1 MKSID
6 KRWILFLT
14 LIILLASGLTFLAL
28 NQEAS
33 SKKEENRD
41 PKMAVALVNEDE
53 GAVFNGE
60 DLAFGDAFVKSMDKN
75 NNHDWYIV
83 SRGVAESGLTNNTYD
98 MMIVIPNNFSQKALS
113 IESENPE
120 QVVLDYKINAT
131 DNEKIKA
138 EAEKTASNILNE
150 FNQRIIDVFFA
161 SILNNLQG
169 AQTNIGDIIDKQSQL
184 TNTYNNQ
191 IYGRLNNY
199 TDQFGMIKDNTEISK
214 DSFSGFE
221 DKLENYENELAE
233 DAERNQNY
241 LSSLE
246 EVFQMQETNTT
257 TWQNFYEAF
266 NQFDTTLN
274 ASEVEGQLQELQAA
288 NLAINKQ
295 FQTREEQPKTPSV
308 NTVMFRQSSNNV
320 ANIASGTAALK
331 KHLDESLTKVE
342 RVQKDLET
350 KLNPDHPDG
359 FTGKVSDRLSA
370 ILDNAFDDD
379 DQLNINKLFENPDR
393 NAKEHISKQIAN
405 LPTLNEDQ
413 FGDEGLPNQTVTEI
427 QNVIAVTKKYNDE
440 FEYTAPEGYEDVLLS
455 HQMKELKT
463 HLHTNGLTMTD
474 SVGIPKNEKSAQE
487 FILNIPTDVLEK
499 FSVTQLVLS
508 LPGKGEID
516 RTEEYKKNKK
526 IILPANRE
534 GNFQVNVTL
543 QLKDVNTELDI
554 FKPISWGWNLHQK
567 DIKNVDNPET
577 ASIQMANT
585 PLIAS
590 TSANGQMDKQKSETE
605 DSKQQTKEEGSNQT
619 SSPEKE
625 KTETDNEKQPNS
637 ENNDGKPEEGSSE
650 YNDNNDRETGSENE
664 DPKPDEGDD
673 QPGGVEDEEEPP
685 VEKLKVI
692 DNHITHQI
700 MTPMDDMDNATE
712 HLINAVNN
720 TIAPYQKLFSTYE
733 SYLGLDMGHENL
745 RADLEDQPLKD
756 LATKTSLYYLFN
768 EKEIGDLL
776 KDYVVDQIVGDISKE
791 IQKPL
796 QTLKS
801 QIDDHQQRVQQA
813 YQNADQ
819 LVKKVEATSKKA
831 KVLNTNLASTLEDV
845 SKWRERSQ
853 TLIEQQTEIQANE
866 DGENTAIMS
875 LGNEF
880 EPLLTASQSLAEQT
894 QGNLN
899 AAENVYDTFD
909 TIDNHA
915 ETIQESGVNLVD
927 QAEELSVNMTNKL
940 VEDQEFAN
948 NFTNVLANSQIGE
961 RENENLYEFLSNPV
975 QVSNNGTITSP
986 TGNTFNPYYLVL
998 ICFIVV
1004 LFTAYVISTIN
1015 QKRVEQDQ
1023 FTEEKS
1029 LMAANTPITMITAGI
1044 GVLEGII
1051 IGVLSSYFLE
1061 ISNVNML
1068 LWITV
1073 VTTVTVAMLLIATYL
1088 LRQLKMIGMFLL
1100 LAIFS
1105 IYLFLT
1111 NTLGS
1116 GSEAIQMIREFSPL
1130 KLVESVLR
1138 NTVQGDM
1145 NYSVTL
1151 VMIIGL
1157 IVLGAVGNLFVTHQL
1172 RNKGDIDD
1180 ESSEEAS

>member
-33 SKKEENRD
+33 SKKEEENRD

-295 FQTREEQPKTPSV
+295 FQTREEQPETPSV

-342 RVQKDLET
+342 QTNADIDETLNSLDADVESKLRAFLEEAFSSE
-350 KLNPDHPDG
+350 KQPLKELLRQHNE
-359 FTGKVSDRLSA
+359 RYIA
-370 ILDNAFDDD
+370 IIE
-379 DQLNINKLFENPDR
+379 DQ
-393 NAKEHISKQIAN
+393 ISN
-405 LPTLNEDQ
+405 LPTLNINKIEDLGLTEDQ
-413 FGDEGLPNQTVTEI
+413 LIEI
-427 QNVIAVTKKYNDE
+427 RNVIKATSKYSNIDNVQKSNDAIQLEEDIDSLNQHLNTK
-440 FEYTAPEGYEDVLLS
+440 GI
-455 HQMKELKT
+455 
-463 HLHTNGLTMTD
+463 TMSD
-474 SVGIPKNEKSAQE
+474 SVNIPNDTKSNEST
-487 FILNIPTDVLEK
+487 FILNYSNEVYEIKNLRVVATNFVKEVEDYKGGEIALPA
-499 FSVTQLVLS
+499 S
-508 LPGKGEID
+508 PGKGKFKVEFTLLTKNDNKYINMFD
-516 RTEEYKKNKK
+516 LATWDWTLKYDDKNETEEE
-526 IILPANRE
+526 IAL
-534 GNFQVNVTL
+534 
-543 QLKDVNTELDI
+543 LKMHSNPLVSTM
-554 FKPISWGWNLHQK
+554 GVGVK
-567 DIKNVDNPET
+567 DIKSENPNYNPGT
-577 ASIQMANT
+577 KNNT
-585 PLIAS
+585 DEQPLE
-590 TSANGQMDKQKSETE
+590 DTE
-605 DSKQQTKEEGSNQT
+605 T
-619 SSPEKE
+619 SSTDEKDS
-625 KTETDNEKQPNS
+625 TETDEETEGNLNDKNSDSDSKDKQGNENQEKPSDNS
-637 ENNDGKPEEGSSE
+637 DTDQTEQSEKPT
-650 YNDNNDRETGSENE
+650 ET
-664 DPKPDEGDD
+664 KK
-673 QPGGVEDEEEPP
+673 VE
-685 VEKLKVI
+685 I
-692 DNHITHQI
+692 I
-700 MTPMDDMDNATE
+700 
-712 HLINAVNN
+712 NN
-720 TIAPYQKLFSTYE
+720 TIHHKVTSPSVDEETKGLVESVSKTISQYQQMARLYE
-733 SYLGLDMGHENL
+733 SYYGIDMEALNEKFDEIGKIE
-745 RADLEDQPLKD
+745 D
-756 LATKTSLYYLFN
+756 LAMNNKGSLYYLFN
-768 EKEIGDLL
+768 HEDMEGLLSSYVVKEIADGIT
-776 KDYVVDQIVGDISKE
+776 QE

-975 QVSNNGTITSP
+975 QVSNNGTISSP

-1151 VMIIGL
+1151 AIIIGL
-1157 IVLGAVGNLFVTHQL
+1157 IVLGAVGNLFVTYQL

>member
-1 MKSID
+1 MILKSID

-342 RVQKDLET
+342 QT
-350 KLNPDHPDG
+350 
-359 FTGKVSDRLSA
+359 
-370 ILDNAFDDD
+370 NADID
-379 DQLNINKLFENPDR
+379 E
-393 NAKEHISKQIAN
+393 
-405 LPTLNEDQ
+405 TLNSLDADVKKKLEGLL
-413 FGDEGLPNQTVTEI
+413 GDEGDQTLSKLLNTHHTYLTDKIQSQVSLLPSLEIGDFEKMDLSTDTLREIENVIKVTKLTPFEIPSNETSDFKHEIIADHIKEVTEHWK
-427 QNVIAVTKKYNDE
+427 NNGVTITDTVNIE
-440 FEYTAPEGYEDVLLS
+440 EVEN
-455 HQMKELKT
+455 KE
-463 HLHTNGLTMTD
+463 NGQTFTLNN
-474 SVGIPKNEKSAQE
+474 IPKNFTLQTLELKLPGE
-487 FILNIPTDVLEK
+487 DRFEEYEGPTVNFDKPIHGDFSVRITLTFNGGDIDIYQPIRWGWVLEQENINNADMPK
-499 FSVTQLVLS
+499 TTMTKKQEAPLVAS
-508 LPGKGEID
+508 MKVENSIDKQGK
-516 RTEEYKKNKK
+516 EE
-526 IILPANRE
+526 
-534 GNFQVNVTL
+534 
-543 QLKDVNTELDI
+543 
-554 FKPISWGWNLHQK
+554 
-567 DIKNVDNPET
+567 NVDNEDTNAKGKATEEEQKQDKLPEDE
-577 ASIQMANT
+577 SESNKNKEDQDINKEEKRG
-585 PLIAS
+585 S
-590 TSANGQMDKQKSETE
+590 TDDDSELDQGDQQGRSSSKDDSVKEEDSNFETE
-605 DSKQQTKEEGSNQT
+605 IETIEVENKIINRTVI
-619 SSPEKE
+619 SS
-625 KTETDNEKQPNS
+625 TDK
-637 ENNDGKPEEGSSE
+637 
-650 YNDNNDRETGSENE
+650 
-664 DPKPDEGDD
+664 
-673 QPGGVEDEEEPP
+673 
-685 VEKLKVI
+685 
-692 DNHITHQI
+692 
-700 MTPMDDMDNATE
+700 MDDTTKT
-712 HLINAVNN
+712 LINGALNY
-720 TIAPYQKLFSTYE
+720 ISPYQKLYSSYE
-733 SYLGLDMGHENL
+733 SYYGIEMDGPLIDNLDPNSE
-745 RADLEDQPLKD
+745 LKD
-756 LATKTSLYYLFN
+756 IATEDSLYYLFN
-768 EKEIGDLL
+768 EENINGLI
-776 KDYVVDQIVGDISKE
+776 VDQIADGITQE

-831 KVLNTNLASTLEDV
+831 KDLNTNLASTLEDV

-880 EPLLTASQSLAEQT
+880 EPLLTASQSLAEQS

-1151 VMIIGL
+1151 AIIIGL
-1157 IVLGAVGNLFVTHQL
+1157 IVLGAVGNLFVTYQL